1 MWRFLQTS
9 FVAHVEKSRVVLLPV
24 MMVTLVVLPSFF
36 LNARVAA
43 RQDSSATQ
51 STKNA
56 QSSTKKKTAAKKST
70 PSTTKP
76 TKKRPAAKSSSKSTT
91 HHATTTRK
99 KPRSAR
105 SIRMQQ
111 AFVASTE
118 LRPMAQQLATLRS
131 EAAYSAVTKY
141 ARNHTG
147 EAASAAYLALGHAY
161 LLDQKYTD
169 AAVAFAESRRTGE
182 ALKEYAEFL
191 GAQAEHQAGNEKAAE
206 ALLSGFTTRYPDSVF
221 NAQAPELEAAVL
233 LNQNKI
239 LEAEK
244 ILAANKNFDSRAA
257 YQLVQA
263 KVELAKGEKPAAAR
277 DFKHLLLTHPLAHEA
292 EEARAQLND
301 LWAEAGFT
309 VDERRQLGDAY
320 YNAKRYNDA
329 ADEYHKLAHDTTL
342 STTQRNGFAVAEAAC
357 NLKLKRLTQAEAE
370 ALEQTNDENGA
381 RKLYLLLE
389 LARGRGD
396 LDGQRKILEELKS
409 KFPESQWLAEA
420 LFSSGNM
427 YLLRR
432 EYPEAIEN
440 YSYLAEHFPQN
451 KNAAYA
457 HWHACWLTYRQG
469 SMTDAAKLFDNQ
481 IHQFPKDK
489 ESVAAVYWRAR
500 LYEKLDHNNEKATA
514 NYQTLTRLY
523 PHFFYAQMARQRLA
537 QLQGKLTTDT
547 TQSATALVTETAT
560 ELDQMTP
567 AAPPALTTDLPD
579 SPHLE
584 RASLLANAGLN
595 DYIALEIAA
604 VPGSSAWSALAEAR
618 IYQSYGETFL
628 ALRAIK
634 RAVPGAMSTEIHSI
648 PLEYWRIL
656 FPEPWWE
663 TIKKESAKNNLDPYL
678 VASLIRQESEFNPSV
693 ISHANA
699 WGLMQILPSVGKML
713 AREEGIENF
722 QTRMLLDPETNI
734 RLGTRYLR
742 DILTRVGGVTEY
754 ALAAYNAGEERVSEW
769 KSAGPYSGMDEFVE
783 SIPFTETR
791 EYVEAIVRNRE
802 IYNAIDA
809 YAASTP
815 KATTSNS
822 GQ

>member
-1 MWRFLQTS
+1 
-9 FVAHVEKSRVVLLPV
+9 
-24 MMVTLVVLPSFF
+24 
-36 LNARVAA
+36 
-43 RQDSSATQ
+43 
-51 STKNA
+51 
-56 QSSTKKKTAAKKST
+56 
-70 PSTTKP
+70 
-76 TKKRPAAKSSSKSTT
+76 
-91 HHATTTRK
+91 
-99 KPRSAR
+99 
-105 SIRMQQ
+105 
-111 AFVASTE
+111 
-118 LRPMAQQLATLRS
+118 MAQQLATLRS
-131 EAAYSAVTKY
+131 EAAYTAVTKY
-141 ARNHTG
+141 ARNHSG
-147 EAASAAYLALGHAY
+147 EAASAAYLALGHTY

-191 GAQAEHQAGNEKAAE
+191 GAEAEHQANNDKAAE
-206 ALLSGFTTRYPDSVF
+206 SLLSGFATRYPDSIF
-221 NAQAPELEAAVL
+221 NAQVPELEAAVL
-233 LNQNKI
+233 LGQNKI
-239 LEAEK
+239 IEAEK
-244 ILAANKNFDSRAA
+244 ILTANKNFDSRAA
-257 YQLVQA
+257 YQLVLA

-292 EEARAQLND
+292 EEARVQLND

-320 YNAKRYNDA
+320 YNAKRYNEA
-329 ADEYHKLAHDTTL
+329 AEEYHKLAHDAAL
-342 STTQRNGFAVAEAAC
+342 SQIQRNGFAVSEAAC

-381 RKLYLLLE
+381 RRLYLLME
-389 LARGRGD
+389 LARGRSD
-396 LDGQRKILEELKS
+396 LEGQRKIVGELKT

-427 YLLRR
+427 YLLRH
-432 EYPEAIEN
+432 EYQEAIEN

-469 SMTDAAKLFDNQ
+469 SFTDAAKLFEDQ
-481 IHQFPKDK
+481 IHQFPKAN
-489 ESVAAVYWRAR
+489 ETVAAIYWRAR
-500 LYEKLDHNNEKATA
+500 LFEKLDHNSDKAAA
-514 NYQTLTRLY
+514 NYHTLTRLY

-537 QLQGKLTTDT
+537 GLEGRQPTDT
-547 TQSATALVTETAT
+547 TQSAAPVDETAG
-560 ELDQMTP
+560 LDQLKP
-567 AAPPALTTDLPD
+567 ADPPALTTDLPD
-579 SPHLE
+579 NPHME

-604 VPGSSAWSALAEAR
+604 VPGSSSWSALAEAR
-618 IYQSYGETFL
+618 IYNSYGETFL
-628 ALRAIK
+628 AMRAIK
-634 RAVPGAMSTEIHSI
+634 RAVPGAMSTEIRAI

-663 TIKKESAKNNLDPYL
+663 TIKTESAKNNLDPYL

-713 AREEGIENF
+713 AREEVIENF

-742 DILTRVGGVTEY
+742 EILSRVGGVTEY

-809 YAASTP
+809 YAASKP
-815 KATTSNS
+815 KTTASLTEPARENENT
-822 GQ
+822 Q